1 MLLFVQQMC
10 SFWSSHCL
18 RTLARI
24 SILTLRV
31 NCLCPTIYLHL
42 LMFPSAKKGKNK
54 QMKSQITDQSLCN
67 IPKQSL
73 VPCRL
78 KGRQNQ
84 RRWQLL
90 LKVSHQRVFLTVD
103 TSGVDTLKSSRE
115 HMWFPVKILCKYF
128 QMRSW
133 LWYFLSI
140 HCPEEWCF
148 LIYWYLEKKTSEE
161 FPISDWVFRSYKATP
176 WRLKSHSLWKN

>member
-1 MLLFVQQMC
+1 MKGGPGLWLLFVQQTC

-31 NCLCPTIYLHL
+31 NCFCPSIFLYL
-42 LMFPSAKKGKNK
+42 LMSPPAKKRKK
-54 QMKSQITDQSLCN
+54 QTNEKSQITGHSLCN

-73 VPCRL
+73 VPFRL
-78 KGRQNQ
+78 KCRQNQ
-84 RRWQLL
+84 CWWQLL
-90 LKVSHQRVFLTVD
+90 LKLSHQRVFLTVD

-140 HCPEEWCF
+140 LCPKEWCF
-148 LIYWYLEKKTSEE
+148 LIYWYLEKKKVENFLFLIGS
-161 FPISDWVFRSYKATP
+161 
-176 WRLKSHSLWKN
+176 